1 MKNNSGMKKHLV
13 TLLTAVF
20 LLAMGTQAQTIDS
33 KFGVD
38 SVQTLVNA
46 SMYGQMVKQKRYAE
60 ALPNWRYVFVNA
72 PKFQKSTYI
81 KGVSIMRYMS
91 KKDAKYVD
99 TLMMVYD
106 QRIKYFGNDR
116 KYPSAW
122 ILGRKGSDCLRYKG
136 KTTEGV
142 KEAYTYLSE
151 SMASLG
157 NMTEP
162 GVLNSAMVASIK
174 LLKAN
179 ELSREDIIA
188 NYGKYIT
195 ILEKQIQVASKA
207 KTKKKIQNVKGNVET
222 LFFDAGVADCDILD
236 NLLTPKFDAG
246 IEDVNELKDMIS
258 LLKRSECTDGDLY
271 GKVAE
276 KIYKL
281 EPSASAAYDLAILF
295 QKREEYDKT
304 ESYIKEAIETE
315 TVVENKADYLYK
327 LATIKFSQKNYPDV
341 KKYCVQA
348 LAINP
353 KRGDAHILIGKSYA
367 FFSKKY
373 SKELFDQHTVF
384 WVAVDRFAKAK
395 KVDPSVKAEANKL
408 IATYSQYFPSKNE
421 AFFRNITPGNRV
433 KVGAWINETT
443 VARFRDK

>member
-1 MKNNSGMKKHLV
+1 MKKHLV

-38 SVQTLVNA
+38 SVKTLVNA
-46 SMYGQMVKQKRYAE
+46 SIYGQLVKQKRYAE
-60 ALPNWRYVFVNA
+60 ALPAWRYVFVNA

-91 KKDAKYVD
+91 KKDPKYVD

-116 KYPSAW
+116 KYPKAW
-122 ILGRKGSDCLRYKG
+122 ILGRKGTDCLRYKG

-142 KEAYTYLSE
+142 KEAYTYLVE
-151 SMASLG
+151 SMNASG
-157 NMTEP
+157 NITEP
-162 GVLNSAMVASIK
+162 AVLNSAMAASIK
-174 LLKAN
+174 LLRADQLTN
-179 ELSREDIIA
+179 EDIIA
-188 NYGKYIT
+188 NYGKYIS
-195 ILEKQIQVASKA
+195 ILEKQIQVASKS
-207 KTKKKIQNVKGNVET
+207 KTKKKIQNVKSNIET
-222 LFFDAGVADCDILD
+222 LFFDAGVADCEILA

-258 LLKRSECTDGDLY
+258 LLKRSECTGGDLY
-271 GKVAE
+271 GRVAE

-281 EPSASAAYDLAILF
+281 APSAGAAYDLAILF

-304 ESYIKEAIETE
+304 EIYIKEAIATE

-327 LATIKFSQKNYPDV
+327 LATIKFSQKKYAEV
-341 KKYCVQA
+341 KKYCTQA

-367 FFSKKY
+367 LFSKSY
-373 SKELFDQHTVF
+373 SKETFEQHTVF
-384 WVAVDRFAKAK
+384 WVAVDRFKKAKA
-395 KVDPSVKAEANKL
+395 VDPSSNVEANKL
-408 IATYSQYFPSKNE
+408 IKLYSQYFPSKNE
-421 AFFRNITPGNRV
+421 AFFRNITPGTRV

-443 VARFRDK
+443 IARFRDK